1 MKKLI
6 FVLLTVFSLVFF
18 TNSKIYAQ
26 MSASIMVDEEV
37 ISMSQGVKNSFSVK
51 LPNTDLKD
59 LEKKWAKYLK
69 AYKGKTKQVKNSNE
83 WFTDNAK
90 MEAVS
95 RNSVDL
101 YTVFTPSEEAATRL
115 IVWFDLGG
123 AYLSTQLHGEQGN
136 AGEKILYDF
145 ALQIKK
151 EVATSKIEAEKE
163 ALKEMEAAL
172 EKIAKSE
179 QVFLKTIEEMKAKIE
194 KLEADIA
201 ANKNTQAEKKAAIEV
216 QKKMIE
222 TAKTELDNIR

>member
-1 MKKLI
+1 MKKSI
-6 FVLLTVFSLVFF
+6 FVLLAVFCLVFLA
-18 TNSKIYAQ
+18 NSEINAQ
-26 MSASIMVDEEV
+26 ISASITVNEEV

-51 LPNTDLKD
+51 LPSTDLKD
-59 LEKKWAKYLK
+59 LEKQWAKYLK
-69 AYKGKTKQVKNSNE
+69 EYKGKTKQVKNLNE

-101 YTVFTPSEEAATRL
+101 YTVFTPAEEETTRL

-123 AYLSTQLHGEQGN
+123 AYLSTELHGEQAN

-151 EVATSKIEAEKE
+151 EVAAAKIEAEKE
-163 ALKEMEAAL
+163 ALKEMEVDL
-172 EKIAKSE
+172 EKVAKSE
-179 QVFLKTIEEMKAKIE
+179 QEFLKTIEEMKAKIE

-201 ANKNTQAEKKAAIEV
+201 ANQNTQAEKKAAIEA

-222 TAKTELDNIR
+222 TAKTELDKIR